1 MPRSGRGPEPDRD
14 EDSIGEYHRV
24 LSLVSLALLGSVAL
38 MVGGAWALVATGA
51 FQPFL
56 GVRPPVRIGIGVFLI
71 VLLGA
76 AYPLSRAV
84 GADRR
89 PGTRQEALARE
100 QTRVM
105 VGMAVRDAVGAMAAV
120 LILLAGDVVLGGT
133 LGAMVLVSMAAA
145 LPRRDQ
151 LEEAVRGLPP
161 GV

>member
-1 MPRSGRGPEPDRD
+1 MAGPGRRPGG
-14 EDSIGEYHRV
+14 DSVAEYHRV
-24 LSLVSLALLGSVAL
+24 LVLMSWALMGSVAV
-38 MVGGAWALVATGA
+38 MVGGAWTLVATGT

-56 GVRPPVRIGIGVFLI
+56 GLQTPVRIGVGVFL
-71 VLLGA
+71 VLLLGS

-84 GADRR
+84 GAGAR
-89 PGTRQEALARE
+89 PATRERALAVV

-133 LGAMVLVSMAAA
+133 VGALVLASMALA
-145 LPRRDQ
+145 LPRREQ

-161 GV
+161 ES